1 MSRMAEMAVYQE
13 EQDNLSGMDDCEYQE
28 FLKKQSDLFK
38 DMGIE
43 EGTLDKLNKLGGS
56 K

>member
-1 MSRMAEMAVYQE
+1 MSKMAEMAVYEE
-13 EQDNLSGMDDCEYQE
+13 EQENLSGIHDCEYQE
-28 FLKKQSDLFK
+28 YIDSQPDVLK

>member
-1 MSRMAEMAVYQE
+1 MSRMAEIAVYQE
-13 EQDNLSGMDDCEYQE
+13 EQDNLSGIDDCEYQE
-28 FLKKQSDLFK
+28 WFNSQLDVLK

-43 EGTLDKLNKLGGS
+43 EGTLDKLNKLGEQ